1 MPQIVVTIDG
11 KTYRMAC
18 ADGEEAHLEGL
29 ASQVD
34 ARMTELRG
42 SFGEIGDLRLTV
54 MAAIMATDEL
64 DEARGRIAALE
75 RQLAET
81 DAGADGAAEA
91 ARQAESDQR
100 LVQHLLGVSD
110 VIERITLKLER
121 G

>member
-1 MPQIVVTIDG
+1 MPQIVVSIDG

-18 ADGEEAHLEGL
+18 AEGEEAHLQGL
-29 ASQVD
+29 AAEVD

-64 DEARGRIAALE
+64 DEQRRRVAALE
-75 RQLAET
+75 AEVAELQDRQGNASHF
-81 DAGADGAAEA
+81 AA
-91 ARQAESDQR
+91 QSDQR
-100 LVQHLLGVSD
+100 LTDHLLGVSD

>member
-18 ADGEEAHLEGL
+18 AEGEEAHLEGL
-29 ASQVD
+29 AAEVD
-34 ARMTELRG
+34 GRVTELRG

-75 RQLAET
+75 RQLAE
-81 DAGADGAAEA
+81 AGSSEADVEV
-91 ARQAESDQR
+91 RQEENDQR

>member
-18 ADGEEAHLEGL
+18 AEGEEAHLEGL
-29 ASQVD
+29 AAEVD
-34 ARMTELRG
+34 GRVTELRG

-64 DEARGRIAALE
+64 DEARGRIAVLE
-75 RQLAET
+75 QQLAEME
-81 DAGADGAAEA
+81 AGANGADVE

>member
-18 ADGEEAHLEGL
+18 AEGEEAHLEGL
-29 ASQVD
+29 AAEVD
-34 ARMTELRG
+34 GRVSELRG

-54 MAAIMATDEL
+54 MAAIMASDEL

-75 RQLAET
+75 HRLAALEA
-81 DAGADGAAEA
+81 DAGSAERE
-91 ARQAESDQR
+91 ARQEESDQR